1 MLDHHDTC
9 PWCFHI
15 CNFGIQCLT
24 DSPVLAHGVSFF
36 CKFGVP
42 CLTVS
47 PSCCTNPPNSFKVAS
62 GSVDSVTLL
71 NGGSGYTSVPTISI
85 TSGGEGCLYPAST
98 PPTFTAVTA
107 SGADHLLGY
116 TVTSSGSYSL
126 QTSLLREGGNRPI
139 FSFHYAHR
147 ISAFNPFTRPCSSAA
162 RGNTSKLMN
171 LAKHFPPVLML
182 IIHRRC
188 SASLVLQ
195 QRQDAGRQ
203 LGVAAGPGRGL

>member
-1 MLDHHDTC
+1 MV
-9 PWCFHI
+9 
-15 CNFGIQCLT
+15 
-24 DSPVLAHGVSFF
+24 SPFF
-36 CKFGVP
+36 CKFGAP

-47 PSCCTNPPNSFKVAS
+47 PSCCTNPPNSFTVAS

-85 TSGGEGCLYPAST
+85 TSGGEGCLYPVST

-126 QTSLLREGGNRPI
+126 QTSLLREGGNRTI
-139 FSFHYAHR
+139 FSFHHAR
-147 ISAFNPFTRPCSSAA
+147 SISAFNPFTRLCFSAA
-162 RGNTSKLMN
+162 RGNISRLMN
-171 LAKHFPPVLML
+171 LTEHFLPVLML

-188 SASLVLQ
+188 STCIVLQ

-203 LGVAAGPGRGL
+203 HGVAAGPGR